1 MSTITAA
8 ATLTALANIAS
19 PADGDTAYLGEGERS
34 GAFVF
39 RAANLSSQVSGD
51 PQKGVY
57 VAPAADSTGASGAWV
72 RDLSGK
78 ALTPYHFGAV
88 DGTSNSATALQAF
101 GDFIAAN
108 AIDDVDVSGDFTIN
122 SGLIW
127 GTATL
132 GEMAGKTPLV
142 HGDLKLKAGAAIGEM
157 LRLRNWND
165 MTWDGSLSLTG
176 IGGLTYSSRT
186 CRVGL
191 ALAGCRAMKL
201 TGRIDADNFSFA
213 GVALI
218 DFLRE
223 EDGDILGT
231 YNNNYMH
238 LGMISCSSCGS
249 GQVANSLQSTFGT
262 FTDSGSAGS
271 TAQRTQISNVATLP
285 SNTILNAY
293 GQIGDAP
300 IQVRIDGTLYWVEQI
315 SGSTITV
322 YPWVRN
328 PGGDTSLDW
337 VFGGG
342 LYLIGAD
349 GNVLGFDILEAT
361 NCGRGLT
368 AASLYGP
375 IGTVSAQ
382 FCGTGVLLGREPTS
396 AGLGSK
402 LSVYM
407 EGNNEDIVTLAP
419 QGLSGYNYLTSEY
432 ALNLGKCFNT
442 SAARASD
449 DSMIDSGFARM
460 PIVSV
465 GRRYDYEKRARNGMQ
480 AFSALTLVVD
490 RRDLVCREKRNSW
503 NVTLEAIDL
512 NLNRLFGYDGATL
525 IFHGTGS
532 NGAPTGAFVFAANT
546 ILRGAT
552 TSGSATVTGIASTQL
567 YAAGM
572 AVSGT
577 GIPSGT
583 TILSVDSATQLTL
596 SQNAT
601 ATNASAS
608 LTVNYATVNGAAS
621 ASFSSFTKPALL
633 SAIYDFAARNWDVRL
648 LS

>member
-1 MSTITAA
+1 MSTITAVA
-8 ATLTALANIAS
+8 NLTALAALAS
-19 PADGDTAYLGEGERS
+19 PADGDSAYVGEAGRS

-39 RAANLSSQVSGD
+39 RATNLSSQVSGD

-57 VAPAADSTGASGAWV
+57 VAPAAASTGASGAWV

-88 DGTSNSATALQAF
+88 DGTSDSAVALQAF

-142 HGDLKLKAGAAIGEM
+142 HGDLTLRAGAAMREL
-157 LRLRNWND
+157 LRLRNWDD
-165 MTWDGSLSLTG
+165 MTWDGSLHLVG

-201 TGRIDADNFSFA
+201 TGRIDAESFSFA
-213 GVALI
+213 GVAFI
-218 DFLRE
+218 DFLRD
-223 EDGDILGT
+223 EDGEILGT

-249 GQVANSLQSTFGT
+249 GQVANSLQSGFGT

-271 TAQRTQISNVATLP
+271 TAQRTQISGVTTLP
-285 SNTILNAY
+285 PAEILNNY

-300 IQVRIDGTLYWVEQI
+300 IQVRIDGYLYWVESI

-328 PGGDTSLDW
+328 PGGDNNLEW

-407 EGNNEDIVTLAP
+407 EGNAEDIATLAP

-432 ALNLGKCFNT
+432 ALNLAKCVNLA
-442 SAARASD
+442 AARTTGD
-449 DSMIDSGFARM
+449 VMIDAGFARM
-460 PIVSV
+460 PIVSA
-465 GRRYDYEKRARNGMQ
+465 GRRHDYEKRARNGNQ
-480 AFSALTLVVD
+480 AFSALTLVID
-490 RRDLVCREKRNSW
+490 RRDFVCREKRNSW
-503 NVTLEAIDL
+503 NVTLEAIDP

-546 ILRGAT
+546 IVRGAT
-552 TSGSATVTGIASTQL
+552 TSGSAVVTGIASTQL

-572 AVSGT
+572 AVTGT

-583 TILSVDSATQLTL
+583 TILSIDSATQLTL
-596 SQNAT
+596 SQAAT
-601 ATNASAS
+601 ATNSLAS

-621 ASFSSFTKPALL
+621 ASFSGFTKAASL

-648 LS
+648 LN